1 MNIDKI
7 NKKLQKQ
14 FGSAVKAEL
23 SDNIITVKGKL
34 SKWSDVVA
42 ACQTAATKYSEIHV
56 VNDIICEEVQNKP
69 MRVPKLKDNALDGRK
84 VDVLI
89 IGGGISGVSI
99 ARELSKWK
107 LSILLVEK
115 EADLALQASG
125 RNDGEVH
132 PGVDLSKGSKKHYY
146 IRKGNEMYGQI
157 CKELDVPFKRVGQ
170 YVCFDKAWMKGIIY
184 LYVLWRK
191 KHDGISDTEI
201 ISGEELKRREP
212 NLHIARYNDDIRNP
226 GFQQLPD
233 FPFNHP
239 RSHGNLSPHSHP
251 QRG

>member
-146 IRKGNEMYGQI
+146 IRKGNEMYGQ
-157 CKELDVPFKRVGQ
+157 P
-170 YVCFDKAWMKGIIY
+170 
-184 LYVLWRK
+184 
-191 KHDGISDTEI
+191 
-201 ISGEELKRREP
+201 
-212 NLHIARYNDDIRNP
+212 
-226 GFQQLPD
+226 
-233 FPFNHP
+233 
-239 RSHGNLSPHSHP
+239 
-251 QRG
+251 